1 MLMSIARQEVKAL
14 GHSGL
19 QRGPAASSRRAGQLI
34 SQSVSA
40 FALIIG
46 ASTAAPVAL
55 AADHLDTPTVTADP
69 AADIGDLYA
78 WTSSDGKRLN
88 LIMDIV
94 GRKFS
99 DHVLYVFHVDS
110 GSRLGMTTATTT
122 ILCRFNVA
130 NAIECWA
137 GDADYARGDASRPE
151 GIEGRNKRFRVFAGL
166 RDDPYFNN
174 VRGTRA
180 ALNLAADA
188 IQKGV
193 AAKDASGYFNLD
205 GTTSKQ
211 VLAQWRL
218 TNGEAAKNFLA
229 GWKTSALV
237 VSVDLGVLNQGG
249 PLLAVWGRTYKP

>member
-1 MLMSIARQEVKAL
+1 MHRSRIAKA
-14 GHSGL
+14 
-19 QRGPAASSRRAGQLI
+19 AAL
-34 SQSVSA
+34 
-40 FALIIG
+40 ALIFTGSSVVPG
-46 ASTAAPVAL
+46 AF

-99 DHVLYVFHVDS
+99 DRVQYAFHVDS
-110 GSRLGMTTATTT
+110 GPRLGQTTT
-122 ILCRFNVA
+122 TTTVLCRFDVA
-130 NAIECWA
+130 NVVECWV
-137 GDADYARGDASRPE
+137 GDADYARGDASQPA
-151 GIEGRNKRFRVFAGL
+151 GLEGRNKRFKVFAGL

-188 IQKGV
+188 IQKGL
-193 AAKDASGYFNLD
+193 APKDASGFFNLD
-205 GTTSKQ
+205 AATSKQ
-211 VLAQWRL
+211 VLALWRL
-218 TNGEAAKNFLA
+218 TNGEPAKNFLT

-237 VSVDLGVLNQGG
+237 ISVDLAVVNGG
-249 PLLAVWGRTYKP
+249 GSQLAVWGRTYQP